1 MKKSKIITLSAAALL
16 VMTVTMPVSAATA
29 LGTVSGTWQ
38 DQTGQIIG
46 YHMSGQGDVYKD
58 GNVWYQNGLQV
69 NESVVANTTGIAP
82 QNDPANRSA
91 DTRATAGQNPS
102 DYKATELQ
110 AQHDEQQ
117 TELRAEFNNLKAAK
131 YNQSPSDYKATEL
144 QAQHDE
150 QQTELRAEFNNLKA
164 AKYNQSPSEYKN
176 SELQAQHDEQ
186 QAELRTEFNNLKA
199 AKYNQSPSD
208 YKNAEISAQEA
219 SIGNPDNIKGSD
231 YKTAVLKRQAS
242 EKEAQEHNISGTD
255 YRKSVTKLQE
265 LNKKDSAKTTETTET
280 TNKVA
285 GKEAVKVNPIVSS
298 GTVSIHSAQPESAK
312 AVKATATGTK
322 ATTTSATKSANQ
334 NEVKTLA
341 ASLPTTGDDAGL
353 SLFLTFIGM
362 ILFGAVG
369 VILALFQKHGRHSK

>member
-16 VMTVTMPVSAATA
+16 VMTVMMPVSAATA

-69 NESVVANTTGIAP
+69 NEPVVANTTGIAP
-82 QNDPANRSA
+82 QNDPAPSNASTYKQTENIAQRIEILKQSNDPANRSA

-102 DYKATELQ
+102 DYKTTELQ

-131 YNQSPSDYKATEL
+131 YNQSPSAYK
-144 QAQHDE
+144 D
-150 QQTELRAEFNNLKA
+150 
-164 AKYNQSPSEYKN
+164 
-176 SELQAQHDEQ
+176 
-186 QAELRTEFNNLKA
+186 
-199 AKYNQSPSD
+199 
-208 YKNAEISAQEA
+208 AEISAQEA

-242 EKEAQEHNISGTD
+242 EKEAQEHNVSGTD

-285 GKEAVKVNPIVSS
+285 VKEAVKVNPIVSS

>member
-69 NESVVANTTGIAP
+69 NEPVVANTTGIAP
-82 QNDPANRSA
+82 QNDPAPSNASTYKQTENIAQRIEILKQSNDPANRSA

-110 AQHDEQQ
+110 AQHEEQQ

-131 YNQSPSDYKATEL
+131 YNQSPSAYK
-144 QAQHDE
+144 D
-150 QQTELRAEFNNLKA
+150 
-164 AKYNQSPSEYKN
+164 
-176 SELQAQHDEQ
+176 
-186 QAELRTEFNNLKA
+186 
-199 AKYNQSPSD
+199 
-208 YKNAEISAQEA
+208 AEISAQEA

-265 LNKKDSAKTTETTET
+265 LNKKDSAKTTETTETTET

-369 VILALFQKHGRHSK
+369 VILALFQKHGRQSK

>member
-69 NESVVANTTGIAP
+69 NEPVVANTTGIAP
-82 QNDPANRSA
+82 QNDPAPSNANTYKQTENIAQRIEILKQSNDPANRSA

-110 AQHDEQQ
+110 AQHEEQQ

-131 YNQSPSDYKATEL
+131 YNQSPSAYK
-144 QAQHDE
+144 D
-150 QQTELRAEFNNLKA
+150 
-164 AKYNQSPSEYKN
+164 
-176 SELQAQHDEQ
+176 
-186 QAELRTEFNNLKA
+186 
-199 AKYNQSPSD
+199 
-208 YKNAEISAQEA
+208 AEISAQEA

>member
-69 NESVVANTTGIAP
+69 NEPVVANTTGIAP
-82 QNDPANRSA
+82 QNDPALSNASTYKQTENIAQRIEILKQSNDPANRSA

-110 AQHDEQQ
+110 AQHEEQQ

-131 YNQSPSDYKATEL
+131 YNQSPSAYKG
-144 QAQHDE
+144 
-150 QQTELRAEFNNLKA
+150 
-164 AKYNQSPSEYKN
+164 
-176 SELQAQHDEQ
+176 
-186 QAELRTEFNNLKA
+186 
-199 AKYNQSPSD
+199 
-208 YKNAEISAQEA
+208 AEISAQEA

-265 LNKKDSAKTTETTET
+265 LNKKDSAKTTETTETTET

>member
-69 NESVVANTTGIAP
+69 NEPVVANTTGIAP
-82 QNDPANRSA
+82 QNDPAPSNASTYKQTENIAQRIEILKQSNDPANRSA

-110 AQHDEQQ
+110 AQHEEQQ

-131 YNQSPSDYKATEL
+131 YNQSPSAYK
-144 QAQHDE
+144 D
-150 QQTELRAEFNNLKA
+150 
-164 AKYNQSPSEYKN
+164 
-176 SELQAQHDEQ
+176 
-186 QAELRTEFNNLKA
+186 
-199 AKYNQSPSD
+199 
-208 YKNAEISAQEA
+208 AEISAQEA

-341 ASLPTTGDDAGL
+341 ASLSTTGDDAGL

>member
-69 NESVVANTTGIAP
+69 NEPVVANTTGIAP
-82 QNDPANRSA
+82 QNDPAPSNASTYKQTENIAQRIEILKQSNDPANRSA

-110 AQHDEQQ
+110 AQHEEQQ

-131 YNQSPSDYKATEL
+131 YNQSPSAYK
-144 QAQHDE
+144 D
-150 QQTELRAEFNNLKA
+150 
-164 AKYNQSPSEYKN
+164 
-176 SELQAQHDEQ
+176 
-186 QAELRTEFNNLKA
+186 
-199 AKYNQSPSD
+199 
-208 YKNAEISAQEA
+208 AEISAQEA

-265 LNKKDSAKTTETTET
+265 SNKKDSAKTTET

>member
-69 NESVVANTTGIAP
+69 NEPVVANTTGIAP
-82 QNDPANRSA
+82 QNDPASSNASTYKQTENIAQRIEILKQSNDPANRSA

-110 AQHDEQQ
+110 AQHEEQQ

-131 YNQSPSDYKATEL
+131 YNQSPSAYK
-144 QAQHDE
+144 D
-150 QQTELRAEFNNLKA
+150 
-164 AKYNQSPSEYKN
+164 
-176 SELQAQHDEQ
+176 
-186 QAELRTEFNNLKA
+186 
-199 AKYNQSPSD
+199 
-208 YKNAEISAQEA
+208 AEISAQEA

-265 LNKKDSAKTTETTET
+265 LNKKDSAKTTETTETTET

>member
-1 MKKSKIITLSAAALL
+1 M
-16 VMTVTMPVSAATA
+16 
-29 LGTVSGTWQ
+29 
-38 DQTGQIIG
+38 
-46 YHMSGQGDVYKD
+46 
-58 GNVWYQNGLQV
+58 QV
-69 NESVVANTTGIAP
+69 NEPVVANTTGIAP
-82 QNDPANRSA
+82 QNDPAPSNASTYKQTENIAQRIEILKQSNDPANRSA

-102 DYKATELQ
+102 DYKTTELQ

-131 YNQSPSDYKATEL
+131 YNQSPSAYK
-144 QAQHDE
+144 D
-150 QQTELRAEFNNLKA
+150 
-164 AKYNQSPSEYKN
+164 
-176 SELQAQHDEQ
+176 
-186 QAELRTEFNNLKA
+186 
-199 AKYNQSPSD
+199 
-208 YKNAEISAQEA
+208 AEISAQEA

-242 EKEAQEHNISGTD
+242 EKEAQEHNVSGTD

-285 GKEAVKVNPIVSS
+285 VKEAVKVNPIVSS

-353 SLFLTFIGM
+353 SHL
-362 ILFGAVG
+362 
-369 VILALFQKHGRHSK
+369 